1 MDSNIF
7 DLIKKA
13 NDTTLNRHGN
23 LITLERAVFLSW
35 WCDKGDCAFC
45 YMSTQKNKIKDP
57 KKARRNVYNIYAE
70 AEMCKRL
77 DWNIEFLSGGYESF
91 TTQEIKEIATTIKDI
106 TGDGVWLNTGI
117 TDELGEYGSEIKGI
131 TGAVEVANPEIHERV
146 CPDELGEYGSEIKGI
161 TGAVEVANPEI
172 HERVCPSKKLEDIS
186 NMLDV
191 AGDLG
196 FKKAITVILGLGETL
211 EDVGYLMDYIRDH
224 KIDRVIFY
232 SLNPHKET
240 IYANSSQPASL
251 YYAQVVAQVRLAFPD
266 IEIICGTWIDN
277 LANIGILILSGANG
291 ITKFPLFKMFGT
303 KYGKRVEEEV
313 KWAGRELKGTFTDKT
328 QLGPEKSE
336 VSPDLDKFIKRY
348 VKESLKNKY

>member
-7 DLIKKA
+7 DLIKNA
-13 NDTTLNRHGN
+13 NEITLKKHGN

-57 KKARRNVYNIYAE
+57 TKARRNVSNILAE
-70 AEMCKRL
+70 AEMCRRL
-77 DWNIEFLSGGYESF
+77 DWNIEFLSGGYKSF
-91 TTQEIKEIATTIKDI
+91 TTQEIKQIATDIKDI

-117 TDELGEYGSEIKGI
+117 TDELNEYGSEIKGI
-131 TGAVEVANPEIHERV
+131 TGAIEVANPQIHE
-146 CPDELGEYGSEIKGI
+146 K
-161 TGAVEVANPEI
+161 
-172 HERVCPSKKLEDIS
+172 VCPSKKLDDIS

-196 FKKAITVILGLGETL
+196 FKKAITIILGLGETL
-211 EDVGYLMDYIRDH
+211 DDVDYLIDYIRDH
-224 KIDRVIFY
+224 NIDRVIFY

-240 IYANSSQPASL
+240 VYANSSQPASL
-251 YYAQVVAQVRLAFPD
+251 YYAQVVAQVRLAFPN

-291 ITKFPLFKMFGT
+291 ITKFPLFKMFAT

-313 KWAGRELKGTFTDKT
+313 KWAGRELKGTFTDKNM
-328 QLGPEKSE
+328 LGPQKSE
-336 VSPDLDKFIKRY
+336 VNPELDKFIKRY